1 MDELLEK
8 VLMLYSPEKRDVR
21 LWLLILNERNIK
33 TYPELIEI
41 MASKRKSNILLQ
53 NVPRQLEVILRDWQT
68 YIFSE

>member
-21 LWLLILNERNIK
+21 LWLLILNERN
-33 TYPELIEI
+33 I